1 MRRVSPWLIGCVIFG
16 LGLSNLS
23 ATSQYFGS
31 FTDKNSA
38 NANAVNASWSAY
50 PVATGTPPTTPCPTG
65 VTGNCGYSRQAYG
78 SNYSSLAP
86 SGGITSV
93 GWHSY
98 SPTSLYTCNSRAG
111 SGAAFYMSNCLV
123 VCTTNCTGTQHLS
136 FSLGSNANLTQGGT
150 GSNVNLFREPVSDDA
165 YYLYTPGKSAITITP
180 PSGQYFSAFD
190 FYWGSVDTW
199 NSITFTDTSGN
210 TTTVYGTDLSS
221 SGFIISDPNH
231 TCTSFSCADVTSATI
246 GFTPYCTTG
255 QNPVCAPNWKSIS
268 FSACNSSGVCYPAFE
283 FDNLQFKL
291 SSNLVGAP
299 TYSPTPEPSSMLL
312 LGSGLGSVGVLL
324 RRKLRRPGLML
335 PTAIS

>member
-50 PVATGTPPTTPCPTG
+50 PVAVGTPPTTPCPTG
-65 VTGNCGYSRQAYG
+65 VTGTCGYSRQAYG

-86 SGGITSV
+86 SGSTTTSV

-98 SPTSLYTCNSRAG
+98 NG
-111 SGAAFYMSNCLV
+111 SNAQSYLNGLV

-136 FSLGSNANLTQGGT
+136 FSLGGNANLAEGGT
-150 GSNVNLFREPVSDDA
+150 GNNVKLFTEPISDDG
-165 YYLYTPGKSAITITP
+165 YYLYTPGASTITITP
-180 PSGQYFSAFD
+180 PSGKYFSAFD

-199 NSITFTDTSGN
+199 NSIKFTDTSGN

-268 FSACNSSGVCYPAFE
+268 FSACNSSGVCHPAFE

-299 TYSPTPEPSSMLL
+299 TSSPTPEPSSMLL

-324 RRKLRRPGLML
+324 RRKLRRPGLRL
-335 PTAIS
+335 LRRDFIDVG